1 MTTTLTK
8 QLSDGG
14 PDGTLLGQS
23 STDLIAFYGGTP
35 AVRPT
40 LTLSKALTAG
50 STTPADIAA
59 CIDEIEAALRGLGLT
74 G

>member
-1 MTTTLTK
+1 MADPK

-14 PDGTLLGQS
+14 PDGTILGQS
-23 STDLIAFYGGTP
+23 SSDKVAFFGGTP
-35 AVRPT
+35 GTRPT

-59 CIDEIEAALRGLGLT
+59 CIDEIEAALRTMGLT

>member
-1 MTTTLTK
+1 MAVK
-8 QLSDGG
+8 ELSDKG
-14 PDGTLLGQS
+14 PDGTRLGQS
-23 STDLIAFYGGTP
+23 STDKVSFFGATGTT
-35 AVRPT
+35 RPT